1 LRGNVIPHGA
11 KGCEGVGRKIA
22 HSVVLAN
29 LWNGAY
35 KQDVADLSRQGVAS
49 LQKKHSYCSVKW

>member
-49 LQKKHSYCSVKW
+49 LQKKA